1 MEKGKQKTLKARKT
15 SRTAFTRLYNLTERH
30 LTEDNVSEAKAA
42 FNMLGKEWNKLQ
54 ELDSA
59 ILDEMLDQEDLPN
72 EDLDK
77 EKESS
82 QDYEMKFELTK
93 LKIQELESKGQ
104 RRMDDLDLDRNADN
118 QSNLS
123 VSSDHCKSLKLPPIN
138 IETFDGE
145 LKNWLPFWGQFEHIH
160 NDETISTFHKFRIL
174 HQSMKPGSRAKQVVD
189 SFPVSKDMKNYDAAV
204 GALKERYGREDLLIE
219 VYIRELLEMIINNS
233 KTAQLSLVEMYD
245 KLECHLRFLEILG
258 VTSGKSAAILCPLLE
273 SCMSED
279 FLRVWQRSHSSG
291 TIKDA
296 EERLVKFREF
306 IKSEVQNE
314 QRITLAMSKFGI
326 SDKSDSRLSQR
337 RDTKHKSTVSSP
349 TAMGLFA
356 GNGSDSKKS
365 CCIFCD
371 QSHSSTDCYKA
382 RDMSLDDKLKKVR
395 DLKCCYLCLKKSHSS
410 KQCKTRTSCAI
421 CDRKHALI
429 LCPNY
434 CRSKT
439 QSVQNNAKAV
449 SEDKGDTAVNVATS
463 KCDDTVLLPTL
474 QVRLA
479 NEQGESCMVRA
490 IIDTAAQRSY
500 ILNSTADRLYLKSHG
515 EESLY
520 HSLFGGKRTK
530 KNTYKKFQVSLSSV
544 ADDYKCKVEFL
555 GQDLI
560 CGELPTVPKGP
571 WINEMK
577 QAGIKFSDL
586 PLERQHIEILLGAD
600 VAGLFF
606 TGNVKKLSSGTLV
619 CLETCFGWTVSGKLP
634 SQTVCKPEKESTA
647 MYLTTTMFCNA
658 LNVTDLWRLDLI
670 GIDDPTEHKHKNAV
684 EADVK
689 RKFLET
695 VKVNEESRYEVNLP
709 WKENHIP
716 LPTNF
721 ELAAKR
727 LDSTVKRLES
737 DGLLAEYQNMF
748 DEWKSEGVIE
758 EVTHTNEGHF
768 IPHRP
773 IIKPSST
780 TKVRPVFDAS
790 AHQKYAP
797 SLNHILEKGCNVIE
811 QIPSLLH
818 CFRLHK
824 IGVVADIRRA
834 FLQISINPNDRK
846 FLKFLWFNSDKK
858 LIVYQHNRVMF
869 GLTSSPFLL
878 GAVIDYHL
886 NKTKER
892 VEEGKEEF
900 PVEVIE
906 TLKSCFYVDNVVHS
920 VASKSQLQVFMQN
933 ATEIMSQGKFD
944 LRGWEY
950 TDSQSNPLVLTS
962 VLGIYWNRSADT
974 LEINTGNF
982 NLHPE
987 KVTKRI
993 IMSAAHKIFD
1003 PIGIVSPVTICP
1015 KLLMKELWQ
1024 SKIEWDEDVPEHIK
1038 LKFLKWF
1045 EELKYL
1051 KNVKVPRWLFVDNFT
1066 HVSIHTFMDA
1076 SELSYATVIFVRVE
1090 NNHEVKVQLVQ
1101 SKTRISPEKRVTIPR
1116 LELLAASIGARL
1128 FSTVKTHFD
1137 VSKEDTYFWSDSTTV
1152 IAWIKRQENWGVF
1165 VSNRVN
1171 EIRSLT
1177 DPNQWHHIPGVMN
1190 PADLPSRGCLG
1201 KTLVET
1207 AWWEGPEW
1215 LYLPVNT
1222 WPTSTTQEFNE
1233 AEISLEKKKQVSAL
1247 VTNTE
1252 IVTDDWYYR
1261 YFSNYQKCI
1270 RMVAWVR
1277 RFINNC
1283 RTSKS
1288 DTTEKKIGALTVD
1301 EFKAAEVQV
1310 LKLVQME
1317 AFKGVNDKKIAQL
1330 QPFEDEHGLIR
1341 LHTKI
1346 ENKPDSYDFR
1356 FPILLPKDHPLVM
1369 RLING
1374 IHVRECH
1381 VGVQGLLAIVREHY
1395 WVIGGR
1401 RVIKSV
1407 VKKCVICRKQ
1417 ESKKIEVPSP
1427 ALPVDRVRTASAF
1440 EVVGVDLAGPL
1451 YLKDNV
1457 KAWICL
1463 FTCGVV
1469 RAIHLELLPSLSTED
1484 FILGL
1489 RRFIARRGRPA
1500 RIYCD
1505 QGTNFRGAQVLFKKI
1520 DFSKVLEYSE
1530 VYKISWKFNPPAAP
1544 WWGGW
1549 WERLVGLTKR
1559 LLRKVLGKSTINY
1572 VEMETVLCDC
1582 ESVLNSRPL
1591 TFISEGSPDAYPIT
1605 PSLFI
1610 QDIKEAGLPELDVI
1624 ESKSLNKKWLHRQKL
1639 KQNFR
1644 KRFRNEYLGMLS
1656 SRAKKCKDTSSQVK
1670 IGDVVLVGNDNTKRL
1685 NWPLAKIEELI
1696 PGRDG
1701 RTRVV
1706 RLKTTNGELIR
1717 PIQRIYPLLE
1727 GQPAHNEHCK

>member
-1 MEKGKQKTLKARKT
+1 MDRANQKDLKARKA
-15 SRTAFTRLYNLTERH
+15 SRTAFTRLYNQVEKRLE
-30 LTEDNVSEAKAA
+30 EDKVSEAKAMY
-42 FNMLGKEWNKLQ
+42 NMLQKEWTKLQ
-54 ELDSA
+54 ELDSK
-59 ILDEMLDQEDLPN
+59 ILDEMLDREELID

-77 EKESS
+77 EQESS
-82 QDYEMKFELTK
+82 QEYGIRFELLK
-93 LKIQELESKGQ
+93 LKMLAIECKGQ
-104 RRMDDLDLDRNADN
+104 AGVDN
-118 QSNLS
+118 IDQNEDAQSNLS
-123 VSSDHCKSLKLPPIN
+123 VSSSHCKSLKLPPIS

-160 NDETISTFHKFRIL
+160 NDEAISTFHKFRIL

-273 SCMSED
+273 SCTSED
-279 FLRVWQRSHSSG
+279 FLRVWQRSYSSG
-291 TIKDA
+291 EIKDA
-296 EERLVKFREF
+296 EERLAKFREF

-326 SDKSDSRLSQR
+326 SDKSESKSSTQR
-337 RDTKHKSTVSSP
+337 RDTRQKSNASTP
-349 TAMGLFA
+349 TAMGLFT
-356 GNGSDSKKS
+356 GNGGDTKRAS
-365 CCIFCD
+365 CIFCE

-410 KQCKTRTSCAI
+410 KQCKIRTSCQI

-439 QSVQNNAKAV
+439 QSVQDNARTV
-449 SEDKGDTAVNVATS
+449 SGDKGDTAVNVATS

-474 QVRLA
+474 QVRLTS
-479 NEQGESCMVRA
+479 EQGKSCLARA

-500 ILNSTADRLYLKSHG
+500 ILNSTAEQLNLRVIG

-520 HSLFGGKRTK
+520 HSLFGGKRTRR
-530 KNTYKKFQVSLSSV
+530 NTHKKFQVSLSSV
-544 ADDYKCKVEFL
+544 AGDYKCKIEFL
-555 GQDLI
+555 GQDVI

-571 WINEMK
+571 WIDEMK
-577 QAGIKFSDL
+577 EAGIKFSDL
-586 PLERQHIEILLGAD
+586 SMEKGPIDILLGAD
-600 VAGLFF
+600 VAGLFYN
-606 TGNVKKLSSGTLV
+606 GNVKRLSSGTLV
-619 CLETCFGWTVSGKLP
+619 CFETSFGWTVSGKLP
-634 SQTVCKPEKESTA
+634 SRTVYKPEEQSTA
-647 MYLTTTMFCNA
+647 TYLTTTMFCNT
-658 LNVTDLWRLDLI
+658 LNVSDLWRLDLI

-689 RKFLET
+689 RHFLET
-695 VKVNEESRYEVNLP
+695 VKVNEEGRYEVNLP

-721 ELAAKR
+721 DLAAKR
-727 LDSTVKRLES
+727 LVSTVKKLES
-737 DGLLAEYQNMF
+737 DGHLAEYQNVF
-748 DEWKSEGVIE
+748 DEWKAESVIE
-758 EVTHTNEGHF
+758 EIPQSNEGHF
-768 IPHRP
+768 IPHRHVV
-773 IIKPSST
+773 KLSST
-780 TKVRPVFDAS
+780 TKIRPVFDAS
-790 AHQKYAP
+790 AHQRNAP
-797 SLNHILEKGCNVIE
+797 SLNNMLEKGCNVIE
-811 QIPSLLH
+811 QIPPLLH
-818 CFRLHK
+818 RFRLHK

-846 FLKFLWFNSDKK
+846 FLKFLWYDSDKE
-858 LIVYQHNRVMF
+858 LVVYQHNRVMF

-886 NKTKER
+886 DKTKER
-892 VEEGKEEF
+892 ALECNEELS
-900 PVEVIE
+900 VQVID
-906 TLKSCFYVDNVVHS
+906 TLKLCFYVDNVVHS
-920 VASKSQLQVFMQN
+920 VASESQLQAFITN
-933 ATEIMSQGKFD
+933 ATEIMANGKFD
-944 LRGWEY
+944 LRGWEH
-950 TDSQSNPLVLTS
+950 TDRKSNPLVLTA
-962 VLGIYWNRSADT
+962 VLGMHWNRSTDT
-974 LEINTGNF
+974 LEINTENF
-982 NLHPE
+982 DLHPD

-993 IMSAAHKIFD
+993 IMSTAHKIFD
-1003 PIGIVSPVTICP
+1003 PIGIVGPVTICP
-1015 KLLMKELWQ
+1015 KLLMKELW
-1024 SKIEWDEDVPEHIK
+1024 KLKAEWDEDVPEHIK
-1038 LKFLKWF
+1038 LKFVKWL

-1051 KNVKVPRWLFVDNFT
+1051 KNVKVPRCLFVGEFT
-1066 HVSIHTFMDA
+1066 HVSIHTFTDA

-1090 NNHEVKVQLVQ
+1090 SNHEVKVQLVQ
-1101 SKTRISPEKRVTIPR
+1101 SKTRVSPEKRVTIPR
-1116 LELLAASIGARL
+1116 LELLAANVGARL
-1128 FSTVKTHFD
+1128 FNAVKTHFN
-1137 VSKEDTYFWSDSTTV
+1137 VKEEDTYFWSDSTTV
-1152 IAWIKRQENWGVF
+1152 IAWIRRQENWGVF

-1177 DPNQWHHIPGVMN
+1177 DPNRWHHIPGVMN

-1215 LYLPVNT
+1215 LYLPANT
-1222 WPTSTTQEFNE
+1222 WPTSNTQEFNE
-1233 AEISLEKKKQVSAL
+1233 DEISSEKKKHVAIL
-1247 VTNTE
+1247 VTNTA
-1252 IVTDDWYYR
+1252 VVNDDWYYR
-1261 YFSNYQKCI
+1261 YFSNYQKCV
-1270 RMVAWVR
+1270 RMVSWVR
-1277 RFINNC
+1277 RFIDNC
-1283 RTSKS
+1283 RATIG
-1288 DTTEKKIGALTVD
+1288 DIAEKKIGALTID
-1301 EFKAAEVQV
+1301 EISAAEVQI
-1310 LKLVQME
+1310 LKLIQTE
-1317 AFKGVNDKKIAQL
+1317 AFEGVNDMKIAQL
-1330 QPFEDEHGLIR
+1330 RPFTDASGLIR
-1341 LHTKI
+1341 LRTKI
-1346 ENKPDSYDFR
+1346 CNKPDSYDFR
-1356 FPILLPKDHPLVM
+1356 FPILLPKNHPLVM
-1369 RLING
+1369 RIIHR
-1374 IHVRECH
+1374 IHVTECH
-1381 VGVQGLLAIVREHY
+1381 VGIQGLLAILRERY

-1407 VKKCVICRKQ
+1407 VTKCVICRKH
-1417 ESKKIEVPSP
+1417 ESKKIEAPSP
-1427 ALPVDRVRTASAF
+1427 SLPVDRVRAASAF

-1451 YLKDNV
+1451 FLRDNK

-1505 QGTNFRGAQVLFKKI
+1505 QGTNFRGAHNLFKKI

-1530 VYKISWKFNPPAAP
+1530 VYKITWKFNPPAAP

-1559 LLRKVLGKSTINY
+1559 LLRKVLGKSTLNY

-1591 TFISEGSPDAYPIT
+1591 TFISEGVPDAYPIT

-1624 ESKSLNKKWLHRQKL
+1624 ESKSLDKKWLHRQKL

-1644 KRFRNEYLGMLS
+1644 KRFRSEYLGMLS
-1656 SRAKKCKDTSSQVK
+1656 SRANKCKDTSNHLK
-1670 IGDVVLVGNDNTKRL
+1670 IGDVVLIGNDNTKRL
-1685 NWPLAKIEELI
+1685 DWPLAKIEDLI

-1701 RTRVV
+1701 RVRVV
-1706 RLKTTNGELIR
+1706 RLKSANGELIR
-1717 PIQRIYPLLE
+1717 PIQRVYPLLE
-1727 GQPAHNEHCK
+1727 GQPGIN